1 MSNIFFNLVVDVKG
15 VQNHRFSAFMAKNK
29 LDISYEIDFDLV
41 AINANIKEYRL
52 AWLLNKTFGW
62 NLAKME
68 NIELSFKGDRQLMIS
83 NFLYTTEYQTYRL
96 IKNRAADSK
105 EQMNAFIIPELKNF
119 DYFIMMES
127 ESEAF
132 DLNTFISEI
141 KQIPFVQFAVR
152 MDANALKSKDN
163 LIF

>member
-1 MSNIFFNLVVDVKG
+1 MGKS
-15 VQNHRFSAFMAKNK
+15 K

-52 AWLLNKTFGW
+52 AWFLNKTFGW
-62 NLAKME
+62 NLAKMD
-68 NIELSFKGDRQLMIS
+68 NIELSFKGNRELIIS
-83 NFLYTTEYQTYRL
+83 NFLYRTEYQTYRL

-105 EQMNAFIIPELKNF
+105 DQMNAFNAFIIPELRNF

-132 DLNTFISEI
+132 DLKAFISEI
-141 KQIPFVQFAVR
+141 KQISFVQFAVI
-152 MDANALKSKDN
+152 MDANTLKSKDN